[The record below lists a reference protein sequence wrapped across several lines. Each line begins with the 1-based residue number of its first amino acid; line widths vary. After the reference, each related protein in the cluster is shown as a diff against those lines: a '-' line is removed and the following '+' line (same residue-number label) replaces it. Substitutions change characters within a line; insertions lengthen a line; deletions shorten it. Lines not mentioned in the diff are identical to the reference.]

1 MRDISDKAL
10 SLRRDHRPFFLKK
23 AYLNFQQAYAR
34 IFLAPQLD
42 RLGTGY
48 MVIHPWNIEVFG
60 APISIGSYAN
70 ILSSSDKKVRFTV
83 WPEEKGKGAI
93 DIGDYCLISPGV
105 RISSADHIRIGSN
118 TMIASHAYITD
129 SDWHGVY
136 NRVWTIGPTEPVSLG
151 DNVWIGDSAIVCKGV
166 SIGDN
171 SIIGAG
177 SVVVRSIPANTVAV
191 GNPARVVK
199 ELDPEQ
205 PFARRSE
212 WFADPAGLKQK
223 IEDIDRDNLRDNSLL
238 HWIRTLLFPRSY
250 D

>member
-1 MRDISDKAL
+1 M
-10 SLRRDHRPFFLKK
+10 RRDHRPFFLKK
-23 AYLNFQQAYAR
+23 AYIHFQQVYAR
-34 IFLAPQLD
+34 YFLAPQLD
-42 RLGTGY
+42 RLGAGY

-60 APISIGSYAN
+60 APISIGSHAN
-70 ILSSSDKKVRFTV
+70 ILSSSDKKVRLTV

-93 DIGDYCLISPGV
+93 EIGDYCLICPGV
-105 RISSADHIRIGSN
+105 RISSADRIRIGSN
-118 TMIASHAYITD
+118 TMLASHCYITD
-129 SDWHGVY
+129 ADWHGTY

-177 SVVVRSIPANTVAV
+177 SVVVRPIPANTVAV

-212 WFADPAGLKQK
+212 WFADPVGLKQK
-223 IEDIDRDNLRDNSLL
+223 IEAIDRDNLRDNSLL
-238 HWIRTLLFPRSY
+238 HWIRTLLFPRSS